1 MIKGA
6 RVVCAFHE
14 RERLAIRGLVSRLC
28 FGAVCRVSHRAASD
42 HLQPQPTR
50 INGKPVQLFDDVRSA
65 YMLEGDERDDGFG
78 LLKRR
83 SLAALSDIPNGVD
96 HRAFGLQPLALL
108 PASGP

>member
-1 MIKGA
+1 
-6 RVVCAFHE
+6 
-14 RERLAIRGLVSRLC
+14 
-28 FGAVCRVSHRAASD
+28 
-42 HLQPQPTR
+42 
-50 INGKPVQLFDDVRSA
+50 
-65 YMLEGDERDDGFG
+65 MLEGDERDDGFG